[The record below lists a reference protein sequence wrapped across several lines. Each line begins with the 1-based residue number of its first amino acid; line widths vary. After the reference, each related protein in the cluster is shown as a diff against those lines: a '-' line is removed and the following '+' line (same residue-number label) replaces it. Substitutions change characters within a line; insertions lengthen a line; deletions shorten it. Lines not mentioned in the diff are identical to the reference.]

1 MKKRTMIV
9 AASLLCSLIL
19 TLAGCKSKSGSSASV
34 DETKPIAEVKAEAEK
49 MDVEQLR
56 AAALNY
62 QKAIQAKE
70 PEVQKLAEQIK
81 AIPLTEL
88 MGEKATTLK
97 ADMEKVSKSIAALKE
112 RMQVY
117 VDQLKARNGD
127 LTGLNV

>member
-1 MKKRTMIV
+1 MKTRNAVTL
-9 AASLLCSLIL
+9 LLCAGL
-19 TLAGCKSKSGSSASV
+19 LALVGCKSKSGGAAKV
-34 DETKPIAEVKAEAEK
+34 DETRPIAEVKAEAEK
-49 MDVEQLR
+49 MDAAQLR
-56 AAALNY
+56 ATALDY

-70 PEVQKLAEQIK
+70 PEVQKLADQIK

-97 ADMEKVSKSIAALKE
+97 ADMEKLSKSIAALKE

-127 LTGLNV
+127 LTGLDM

>member
-1 MKKRTMIV
+1 MKKKTMIV
-9 AASLLCSLIL
+9 AASLLCSLML

>member
-1 MKKRTMIV
+1 MIV